1 MNFLYLYCYNHLISA
16 RQDRFTYYSR
26 VFGCQMNVADVDDIS
41 ARLNAYGGRAVQA
54 PEEADLVMVNT
65 CMVRKKAEDKAM
77 SFFGGLKHTRNPQG
91 RRPFIVAMG
100 CVVPRNQKKIAET
113 YPHIDLLVN
122 YSDPDLVMSQL
133 MEQFELLAS
142 SALEDDFSPAMT
154 TSIGT
159 QNFVTAIRGCN
170 HRCSFCVVP
179 WARGPQRDEPIEKI
193 VEEAQAHEA
202 RGARDI
208 TILGQSIMAYGKS
221 SGDGSQRFIEMMEA
235 VLENTGFPWVRFLTS
250 LACDMTD
257 EICERIIAHPRITP
271 LLHLPIQSGSDKVL
285 EDMRRKH
292 DVATYRRMVAKA
304 RSVRPDLY
312 LTTDILVGFPTET
325 EADYRETYALMED
338 IGFDDAFMFAYSERP
353 GTHSARHFPD
363 TLSREVKI
371 RRLSEVIELQRRT
384 SAERS
389 QRYIGQEL
397 DVIIESVS
405 DDGAVARTAFNKPV
419 YLPRTRTAVGEFSRA
434 RISSVRVSAFTGE
447 EISVANAAVP
457 ARV

>member
-1 MNFLYLYCYNHLISA
+1 
-16 RQDRFTYYSR
+16 
-26 VFGCQMNVADVDDIS
+26 MNVADVDDIS
-41 ARLNAYGGRAVQA
+41 ARLNAYGGKRVEA
-54 PEEADLVMVNT
+54 PEQADLVLVNT

-77 SFFGGLKHTRNPQG
+77 SFFGGLKHARNEEG
-91 RRPFIVAMG
+91 RPPFIVAMG
-100 CVVPRNQKKIAET
+100 CVIPRNQQKIRQT

-133 MEQFELLAS
+133 MEQFEPLAAA
-142 SALEDDFSPAMT
+142 ALDDDLSPAMT
-154 TSIGT
+154 TSIGS

-193 VEEAQAHEA
+193 VEEAQAHA
-202 RGARDI
+202 RRGAPDV

-235 VLENTGFPWVRFLTS
+235 VLAGTDFRWVRFLTS

-285 EDMRRKH
+285 GDMKRKH
-292 DVATYRRMVAKA
+292 DVASYRRMVARA

-325 EADYRETYALMED
+325 EADYRETYALMEE
-338 IGFDDAFMFAYSERP
+338 IGFDDAYMFAYSERP

-363 TLSREVKI
+363 VLSREVKI

-384 SAERS
+384 SAQRS
-389 QRYIGQEL
+389 LRYIGEEL
-397 DVIIESVS
+397 DVIIEAVN
-405 DDGAVARTAFNKPV
+405 DEGAVGRTSFNKPV
-419 YLPRTRTAVGEFSRA
+419 YMPKTQMAVGEFSRV
-434 RISSVRVSAFTGE
+434 RIQTVRVSAFTGE
-447 EISVANAAVP
+447 EIKVAHEAVP
-457 ARV
+457 ARI

>member
-1 MNFLYLYCYNHLISA
+1 
-16 RQDRFTYYSR
+16 
-26 VFGCQMNVADVDDIS
+26 MNVADVDDIS
-41 ARLNAYGGRAVQA
+41 ARLNAYGGRRVES
-54 PEEADLVMVNT
+54 PEEADLVLVNT

-77 SFFGGLKHTRNPQG
+77 SYFGGLKHARNAAG
-91 RRPFIVAMG
+91 RPPFIVAMG
-100 CVVPRNQKKIAET
+100 CVVPRNQQKIRET

-122 YSDPDLVMSQL
+122 YSDPDLVMNQL
-133 MEQFELLAS
+133 MEQFEPLAA
-142 SALEDDFSPAMT
+142 SAMDDDFSPAMT
-154 TSIGT
+154 TSIGS

-179 WARGPQRDEPIEKI
+179 WARGPQRDEPIDKI
-193 VEEAQAHEA
+193 VAEA
-202 RGARDI
+202 REHELRGAPDV

-235 VLENTGFPWVRFLTS
+235 VLENTSFPWVRFLTS

-285 EDMRRKH
+285 SDMRRKH
-292 DVATYRRMVAKA
+292 DVATYRRMVEKA

-325 EADYRETYALMED
+325 EADYRETYALMEE

-363 TLSREVKI
+363 MLSREVKI

-389 QRYIGQEL
+389 RRYIGEEL
-397 DVIIESVS
+397 DVVIEAVNEE
-405 DDGAVARTAFNKPV
+405 GAVARTSFNKPI
-419 YLPRTRTAVGEFSRA
+419 YMPGTARQVGEYSRA
-434 RISSVRVSAFTGE
+434 RIMTVRVSAFTGE
-447 EISVANAAVP
+447 EISVEHAAIP